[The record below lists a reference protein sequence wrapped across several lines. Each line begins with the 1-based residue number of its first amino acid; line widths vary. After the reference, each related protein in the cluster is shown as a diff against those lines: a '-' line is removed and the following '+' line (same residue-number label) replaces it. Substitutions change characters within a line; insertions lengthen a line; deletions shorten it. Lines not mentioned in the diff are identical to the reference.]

1 VAPATVDFKP
11 VLRFQIA
18 VVVFLGVLF
27 ASSTLLLSESSCP
40 MGFGNTWGVPIRF
53 YTQCESA
60 ATPASGESLSGP
72 AEVDVSA
79 FLLDLAFWYGVSSG
93 VVFLFHVTTPPW
105 ERAPRDSE

>member
-1 VAPATVDFKP
+1 VGPATVDFEP

-27 ASSTLLLSESSCP
+27 ASSTLLLSESPCP
-40 MGFGNTWGVPIRF
+40 MGGGGTNWGVPIRF
-53 YTQCESA
+53 YTQC
-60 ATPASGESLSGP
+60 GSGP

-79 FLLDLAFWYGVSSG
+79 LLLDLAFWYGVSLG
-93 VVFLFHVTTPPW
+93 LVFLFHITTPPW